1 MPAGYGR
8 RSLWTVNRMAHGCRA
23 KSGQGSKTTRRPKTN
38 SRAESVRAGRRPPD
52 DEEIRAALTERDE
65 KIAEP
70 ETQIAEASQSV
81 GAANRLVADIE
92 AMRKANE
99 DERLAFELCLTGARN
114 ERFYAETSLSEQINT
129 ILIYQAQTDICG
141 YGLYD
146 ESDIEAV
153 AETVFKDGSG
163 KPQGNVQD
171 KLVAALKPAVARR
184 NDLDD
189 DSRYQVHRKVR
200 SLYIENTD
208 FFTSLFED
216 GDKYRAMM
224 NAIG

>member
-1 MPAGYGR
+1 MDGEQDGAQ
-8 RSLWTVNRMAHGCRA
+8 A
-23 KSGQGSKTTRRPKTN
+23 QGEERTRQQGDP
-38 SRAESVRAGRRPPD
+38 RAEDEQQRQKAPEQVGAPGD
-52 DEEIRAALTERDE
+52 DEIRAALAERDE

-70 ETQIAEASQSV
+70 EAQVAETSKSV
-81 GAANRLVADIE
+81 EAANRLAADIE

-99 DERLAFELCLTGARN
+99 DERLGFELRLAGARN
-114 ERFYAETSLSEQINT
+114 ERFYAETSLSEQISTN
-129 ILIYQAQTDICG
+129 LIYQAQPDIRG

-146 ESDIEAV
+146 ESDVKAA
-153 AETVFKDGSG
+153 AEIVFTEGSG
-163 KPQGNVQD
+163 KSQGNVQD

-200 SLYIENTD
+200 SFYIENTD

-216 GDKYRAMM
+216 GEKYRAMM
-224 NAIG
+224 NAIGQLLVEKFK